1 MRTTHYTP
9 LAPTCPHGERTDRT
23 TSEGT
28 PLCPLCR
35 ITEAR
40 RPVIDPDMPDW
51 AALAA
56 GDDTMEDDGEDD
68 TPAPVVEPP
77 ADSTAILIRSLFGP
91 DSGNRIQAM
100 LERWTERQPE
110 GILF

>member
-1 MRTTHYTP
+1 MRTTSYTP
-9 LAPTCPHGERTDRT
+9 LAPCPHGERTDRT

-40 RPVIDPDMPDW
+40 RIPVDPNAPDW

-56 GDDTMEDDGEDD
+56 GDDTHDEDVPRTPVVDVE
-68 TPAPVVEPP
+68 PAPDT
-77 ADSTAILIRSLFGP
+77 AAILLGDLFGR
-91 DSGNRIQAM
+91 DDRIASM
-100 LERWTERQPE
+100 LQRWTEREPE
-110 GILF
+110 GMLF

>member
-9 LAPTCPHGERTDRT
+9 LAPCPHGERTDRT

-35 ITEAR
+35 VAEAR
-40 RPVIDPDMPDW
+40 RTHLDPDMPDW
-51 AALAA
+51 MALAA
-56 GDDTMEDDGEDD
+56 GDDTDDDED
-68 TPAPVVEPP
+68 TPTEPEP
-77 ADSTAILIRSLFGP
+77 TADTAALLIGGLFGEE
-91 DSGNRIQAM
+91 SGNRFQAM

-110 GILF
+110 GMLF

>member
-9 LAPTCPHGERTDRT
+9 LAPCPHGERTDRT

-35 ITEAR
+35 ALDAR
-40 RPVIDPDMPDW
+40 RPTIDPTTPDW
-51 AALAA
+51 MALAA
-56 GDDTMEDDGEDD
+56 GDDSDQEDILR
-68 TPAPVVEPP
+68 TPAPTEPTP
-77 ADSTAILIRSLFGP
+77 DTAALLLGSLFSADSS
-91 DSGNRIQAM
+91 NRIETM
-100 LERWTERQPE
+100 LQRWTEREPE